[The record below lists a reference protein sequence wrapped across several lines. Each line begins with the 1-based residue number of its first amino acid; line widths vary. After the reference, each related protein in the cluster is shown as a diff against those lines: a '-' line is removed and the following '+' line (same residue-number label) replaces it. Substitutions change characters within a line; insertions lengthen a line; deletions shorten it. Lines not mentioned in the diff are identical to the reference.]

1 MDPSSL
7 ELEGKVAIVTGGSR
21 GIGEAIALELAR
33 GGALVVVNYRSSS
46 QAAEAVASEIGGLA
60 VQADVSTTEGANA
73 LVEATEAHFGP
84 VDILVNN
91 AGITRDGLLM
101 QMEDAAFDDVVGTN
115 AGGCFRMS
123 RAVIAG
129 MVRRR
134 AGVIINLTSVS
145 GIRGNSGQVNYSASK
160 AAIIGMTRSLAKE
173 VGKRKIRVNA
183 VAPGFIE
190 TDMTKV
196 LPDMV
201 VDGAKKV
208 IPMRRLGQPEE
219 IAPIVRFLA
228 GPGAAYVT
236 GQTFVVDGGMSC

>member
-1 MDPSSL
+1 MDK

-21 GIGEAIALELAR
+21 GIGRAIALELAQA
-33 GGALVVVNYRSSS
+33 GARVVVNFRSDSSS
-46 QAAEAVASEIGGLA
+46 ADAVAELTGGLA
-60 VQADVSTTEGANA
+60 VQADISTTDGANA
-73 LVEATEAHFGP
+73 LVAAAEEAYGP
-84 VDILVNN
+84 IDILVNN

-101 QMEDAAFDDVVGTN
+101 QMEDAAWDDVLATN

-123 RAVIAG
+123 RAVIAS

-134 AGVIINLTSVS
+134 AGCIINLTSVS

-190 TDMTKV
+190 TDMTKT

-201 VDGAKKV
+201 IDGAKKV
-208 IPMRRLGQPEE
+208 IPMRRLGQPDE

-228 GPGAAYVT
+228 GPGGAYIT

>member
-1 MDPSSL
+1 MEM

-21 GIGEAIALELAR
+21 GIGKAIALELAR
-33 GGALVVVNYRSSS
+33 GGAKVVVNYRSNSEAADAV
-46 QAAEAVASEIGGLA
+46 AAETGGIA
-60 VQADVSTTEGANA
+60 CQADVSTTEGANA
-73 LVEATEAHFGP
+73 LVAAAEEAYGP

-101 QMEDAAFDDVVGTN
+101 QMEDDAWEDVVNTN

-123 RAVIAG
+123 RAVIVS

-134 AGVIINLTSVS
+134 TGSIINLTSVS

-173 VGKRKIRVNA
+173 VAKRKIRVNA

-190 TDMTKV
+190 TDMTKT

-208 IPMRRLGQPEE
+208 IPMRRLGQVEE